1 MPKPKNLG
9 VKQQSTRPVIGAQ
22 DMSSVDYRPKQSL
35 NLYSRLLLT
44 GVEIHITTT
53 QQLNLLLMG

>member
-1 MPKPKNLG
+1 MPKPKSPG
-9 VKQQSTRPVIGAQ
+9 VKQQSTRPAIGVQAMNNE
-22 DMSSVDYRPKQSL
+22 DCRPKQSL

>member
-1 MPKPKNLG
+1 MPKPKNHG
-9 VKQQSTRPVIGAQ
+9 VKQQSTRPAIGVQA
-22 DMSSVDYRPKQSL
+22 MKSEDYHPKQSL

-44 GVEIHITTT
+44 GVEIRITTT